1 MNPAQSPKAVA
12 RPATG
17 DPERF
22 PRFICRVQTLAPGWS
37 AIVTLGDAPDLS
49 AREHRLLGNLAQA
62 LGGDATDMQP
72 CEHLRWPLNRN
83 PALDHSAGAMVE
95 WLSHALKL
103 PHDRCVVFGDM
114 LASHVRAALPHL
126 VVIAAPLL
134 SELLDDPGRKRGLW
148 RSLHG

>member
-1 MNPAQSPKAVA
+1 M
-12 RPATG
+12 
-17 DPERF
+17 
-22 PRFICRVQTLAPGWS
+22 
-37 AIVTLGDAPDLS
+37 GDAPDLS

-62 LGGDATDMQP
+62 LGGDVTDMQP

-95 WLSHALKL
+95 WLSHALRL
-103 PHDRCVVFGDM
+103 PHGRCVVFGEV

-126 VVIAAPLL
+126 VVIAAPFL
-134 SELLDDPGRKRGLW
+134 SELLDDPVRKRELW